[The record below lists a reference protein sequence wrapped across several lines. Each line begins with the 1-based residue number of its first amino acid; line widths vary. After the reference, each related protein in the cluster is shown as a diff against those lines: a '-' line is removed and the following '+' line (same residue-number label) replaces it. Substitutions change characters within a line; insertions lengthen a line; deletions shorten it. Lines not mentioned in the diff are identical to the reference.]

1 MPHKLL
7 LADDSVTIQRVVELT
22 FSSEDVQVLSVA
34 DGEEAIAR
42 IPIER
47 PDIVLA
53 DIGMPRRSGYDVA
66 AYVKDRPEL
75 AHIPVLLMAGA
86 FEPVDEAR
94 ARQVRSDGV
103 LIKPFEPQQVIARVR
118 ELLQNSKRVEHP
130 VLPGRQVLPDRLSI
144 EADATEAIIPPPAT
158 LQPKETRPGPEG
170 SLDDYFDRLDAAFA
184 GLGGHPPRPVEV
196 QARVPSVDSADETP
210 IPSLEDLLAARAGP
224 PRPIDPP
231 SIAPPL
237 ATPPAMSVAP
247 PPIEP
252 PDSPPTRAPAPAQ
265 PRRAAGPVAAA
276 SPANELHG
284 RNVVAEAFGAL
295 LAVEQGEA
303 GASPIRLP
311 IGHAEPVITEA
322 LIDEIARRVVER
334 LGSDANSAV
343 RDLVARVV
351 SDVSE
356 RLVEQ
361 EIRRIRTGSKQ

>member
-22 FSSEDVQVLSVA
+22 FSSEDIQVLSVA

-53 DIGMPRRSGYDVA
+53 DIGMPRRTGYDVA
-66 AYVKDRPEL
+66 AYVKERPDL

-118 ELLQNSKRVEHP
+118 ELLSNRKRVDP
-130 VLPGRQVLPDRLSI
+130 SALPGHQGLPDPPSLDVDV
-144 EADATEAIIPPPAT
+144 ADTDAMIPPPAPPP
-158 LQPKETRPGPEG
+158 QAQRPGGDG

-184 GLGGHPPRPVEV
+184 GMGGHPPRPVEMPV
-196 QARVPSVDSADETP
+196 RAPAVDPVDEAP
-210 IPSLEDLLAARAGP
+210 IPSLEDLLAARSAP
-224 PRPIDPP
+224 ARPIDVPPTPP
-231 SIAPPL
+231 SAVRPQ
-237 ATPPAMSVAP
+237 PASVA

-252 PDSPPTRAPAPAQ
+252 PDSHPSRASAPAAHS
-265 PRRAAGPVAAA
+265 VT
-276 SPANELHG
+276 ELHG

-295 LAVEQGEA
+295 LAIEQGEP
-303 GASPIRLP
+303 GASAIRLP
-311 IGHAEPVITEA
+311 IAQSEPVLTEA
-322 LIDEIARRVVER
+322 QVDEIARRVLER
-334 LGSDANSAV
+334 LGTNANQAM
-343 RDLVARVV
+343 RDLVIRIV
-351 SDVSE
+351 SEVSE

-361 EIRRIRTGSKQ
+361 EIRRIRTGSRQ